1 MTDAETEQIEQ
12 FLKHAEA
19 QMMQAEFA
27 DADGKEAL
35 FHEAKD
41 HLIRAEQIMPGSGAW
56 LMSCIHARAN
66 NGALCVKWL
75 ERARKS
81 STLPDM
87 DTVLNHAHFSK
98 VVTEKWFVA
107 WLKSGQ

>member
-1 MTDAETEQIEQ
+1 MTEAEIAQIEQ

-27 DADGKEAL
+27 DTEGKEAL
-35 FHEAKD
+35 FVEAKD
-41 HLIRAEQIMPGSGAW
+41 QLIRAEKIMPGSGAW
-56 LMSCIHARAN
+56 LMSCIHARTN
-66 NGALCVKWL
+66 NGEMCVRWL

-81 STLPDM
+81 SMLPD
-87 DTVLNHAHFSK
+87 TETILNHAHFSE
-98 VVTEKWFVA
+98 VVTEKWFFA